1 MTEDREAKEVE
12 ESPDTGKIAKK
23 KINNGM
29 NNCKNPVYSCHHEEY
44 LIILL
49 FT

>member
-23 KINNGM
+23 KLIMEWTIAKILYIVVTM
-29 NNCKNPVYSCHHEEY
+29 N
-44 LIILL
+44 I
-49 FT
+49 